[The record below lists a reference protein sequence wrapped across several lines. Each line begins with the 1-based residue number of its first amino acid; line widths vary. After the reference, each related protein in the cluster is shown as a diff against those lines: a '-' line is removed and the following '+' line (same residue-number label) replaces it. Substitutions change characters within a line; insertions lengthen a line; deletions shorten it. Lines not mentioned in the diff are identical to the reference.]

1 MDSLLVD
8 EDRHQHSQE
17 IISECGKER
26 PHQRPRKDL
35 AEGIAEV
42 RVRAAGADQLV
53 KIVQPHPCKE
63 VAVAVVSAVIVGEG
77 NEDHEQNRDYRE
89 NKDARDGQ
97 CQQRLVELIVQHG
110 TKVVLSAFELLSR
123 GKDLLRDP
131 VLLHV
136 QPPCVDKS
144 DDEENGQEAVQQ
156 NFKRVVAVDPDV
168 GVQHLVVYLSGG
180 HIAQRAELAQPV
192 AAGCDHINDEHS
204 FKDKEQQSPQHLTP
218 GNIAEA
224 HHKVGY
230 LCFPAAPCKG
240 GGAIRQLVSDA
251 PESACDPVPDGFDQR
266 GQPAGDAENE
276 QDNVVPQTLKRVQP
290 EVFQIRQFLHDQ
302 SG

>member
-1 MDSLLVD
+1 MIYFISGHRDITQEEFDANYVPAI
-8 EDRHQHSQE
+8 EDAIDNGQTTWE
-17 IISECGKER
+17 DCEF
-26 PHQRPRKDL
+26 
-35 AEGIAEV
+35 
-42 RVRAAGADQLV
+42 
-53 KIVQPHPCKE
+53 
-63 VAVAVVSAVIVGEG
+63 IVGDCKGCDQMAAE
-77 NEDHEQNRDYRE
+77 YIA
-89 NKDARDGQ
+89 KY
-97 CQQRLVELIVQHG
+97 I
-110 TKVVLSAFELLSR
+110 
-123 GKDLLRDP
+123 
-131 VLLHV
+131 
-136 QPPCVDKS
+136 
-144 DDEENGQEAVQQ
+144 EENGQEAVQQ

-192 AAGCDHINDEHS
+192 AAGCDHINDEHR

>member
-1 MDSLLVD
+1 MDSLFVD

-17 IISECGKER
+17 IIGECGKER
-26 PHQRPRKDL
+26 PHQRPRKDF
-35 AEGIAEV
+35 AEGVAEV

-53 KIVQPHPCKE
+53 EIAQPHPCKE

-89 NKDARDGQ
+89 DKDARDGQ
-97 CQQRLVELIVQHG
+97 CQQRLVELIVQDG
-110 TKVVLSAFELLSR
+110 TKVVLSAFQLLAR

-144 DDEENGQEAVQQ
+144 DDEENGQQAVQQ

-192 AAGCDHINDEHS
+192 AAGCDHINDEHR

-251 PESACDPVPDGFDQR
+251 PESTCDPVPDGFDQR
-266 GQPAGDAENE
+266 GQPARDAENE

>member
-1 MDSLLVD
+1 M
-8 EDRHQHSQE
+8 
-17 IISECGKER
+17 
-26 PHQRPRKDL
+26 
-35 AEGIAEV
+35 
-42 RVRAAGADQLV
+42 
-53 KIVQPHPCKE
+53 
-63 VAVAVVSAVIVGEG
+63 SAVIVGEG

-89 NKDARDGQ
+89 DKDARDGQ

-110 TKVVLSAFELLSR
+110 TKVVLSAFELLAR

-192 AAGCDHINDEHS
+192 AAGCDHINDEHR
-204 FKDKEQQSPQHLTP
+204 FKDKEQQSLQHLTP

-230 LCFPAAPCKG
+230 LRFPAAPCKG
-240 GGAIRQLVSDA
+240 GGAIRQPVSMPLKA
-251 PESACDPVPDGFDQR
+251 PAIPFPTALTKEAS
-266 GQPAGDAENE
+266 QPGMPRTNR
-276 QDNVVPQTLKRVQP
+276 TMLYHR
-290 EVFQIRQFLHDQ
+290 R
-302 SG
+302 